1 MKAQVIVRL
10 KEGVLDPQ
18 GAAVS
23 HALNS
28 MGYNTVGAVRQ
39 GKLIELELEDT
50 DPVQAEINVK
60 EMCEKL
66 LANTVIENYSVEIV
80 K

>member
-1 MKAQVIVRL
+1 MKAQVIIRL

-18 GAAVS
+18 GEAVS

-28 MGYNTVGAVRQ
+28 IGYNTVGGVRQ
-39 GKLIELELEDT
+39 GKFIELQLEDT
-50 DPVQAEINVK
+50 DPVQAEIKVK

-66 LANTVIENYSVEIV
+66 LANMVIENYAVEIL

>member
-18 GAAVS
+18 GEAVS
-23 HALNS
+23 NALNS

-50 DPVQAEINVK
+50 DPVHAESKVK

-66 LANTVIENYSVEIV
+66 LANTVIENYAVEIL

>member
-18 GAAVS
+18 GEAVS

-28 MGYNTVGAVRQ
+28 MGYNTVDAVRQ

-50 DPVQAEINVK
+50 DPVQAEIKVK

-66 LANTVIENYSVEIV
+66 LANTVVENYAVEIL